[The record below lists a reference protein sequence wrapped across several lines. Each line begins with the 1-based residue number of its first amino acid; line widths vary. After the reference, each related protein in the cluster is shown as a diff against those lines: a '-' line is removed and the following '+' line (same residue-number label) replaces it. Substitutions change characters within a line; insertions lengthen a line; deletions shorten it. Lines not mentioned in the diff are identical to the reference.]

1 MRIPSGCSRLETA
14 TIVDKVKGLIF
25 GAILGDSLGLATEG
39 LSRSEIRAIYGDGP
53 IRFGMDEGG
62 VPFHRDEY
70 RSKFEENDFGD
81 DAEQVLLVMESL
93 LENGGHFLP
102 KDFASRLY
110 SYGEHGIKNL
120 HKLPTGMN
128 ATNQA
133 VLANPT
139 YKTSP
144 QQAAIEVWKTR
155 NNLRGANGAL
165 VRAPLL
171 GALKFWDGTTVIE
184 NTTECCR
191 VTHPDPRC
199 MISCVIASTLI
210 ARLLRGQD
218 LEIEINHS
226 PTPSI
231 DQQHQPSFNY
241 FIDTL
246 PVNDRLQ
253 ALVRNVV
260 ETNKPMLIAPQTD
273 PLFITPE
280 TDMNQMQKYYHQLVD
295 YCVPSSLGDLA
306 LDDGADCRDTFK
318 CLSAALYCLTREVP
332 LQSETEYF
340 KKMLMDVAMQGGEA
354 DTNATAAGAMLGAR
368 FGYSQLPTEWVV
380 GMKRWEWLEDKVDE
394 FCSLLN

>member
-14 TIVDKVKGLIF
+14 KIVDKVKGLIF

-39 LSRSEIRAIYGDGP
+39 LSRPEIRAIYGDGP
-53 IRFGMDEGG
+53 ICFGMDEDGIA
-62 VPFHRDEY
+62 FHRDQF

-93 LENGGHFLP
+93 LANGGQFLQ
-102 KDFASRLY
+102 KDFALRLY
-110 SYGEHGIKNL
+110 DYKEHGIKDL
-120 HKLPTGMN
+120 HKLPVGMN
-128 ATNQA
+128 ATNEA
-133 VLANPT
+133 VLANPE
-139 YKTSP
+139 YKNNP
-144 QQAAIEVWKTR
+144 QKAAIEVWMTR

-184 NTTECCR
+184 NTTKCCR

-226 PTPSI
+226 PAPSI
-231 DQQHQPSFNY
+231 DQQHHPEYNY

-246 PVNDRLQ
+246 PVNERLA

-260 ETNKPMLIAPQTD
+260 ETNKPLLTEPQTD

-280 TDMNQMQKYYHQLVD
+280 TDMKQMQKYYHQLVD
-295 YCVPSSLGDLA
+295 CCVPSSLVDLS
-306 LDDGADCRDTFK
+306 LDDSVDCRDTFK
-318 CLSAALYCLTREVP
+318 CLSAALYCLTRDVP
-332 LQSETEYF
+332 PQSETEYI
-340 KKMLMDVAMQGGEA
+340 KKMLTDVVMQGGEA